1 MSASKKALSLALG
14 LLGFAVALG
23 GSASAQQFSADLV
36 TTNVQG
42 RSEGKA
48 GNLYVGDG
56 VVRIEAPDFR
66 RGRFLVNVNAG
77 AAFFVMPAS
86 RVFMNAKQSSRLT
99 QILVPVDPDD
109 PCRTWKKMAQFDGV
123 ADKGGQWR
131 CERLGTEA
139 VGGRAI
145 VKYLTTS
152 PGGEKDSAWIDR
164 GLKFPVKF
172 KFADGSCIA
181 LSDIRRGPQPT
192 ALFEIPSDYRKFDPQ
207 RLIERI
213 KQSDVWVDPPK

>member
-1 MSASKKALSLALG
+1 MSPSAKALSLALS
-14 LLGFAVALG
+14 LLGFAAAP
-23 GSASAQQFSADLV
+23 GSSVSAQQFSADLV
-36 TTNVQG
+36 TTNAQG
-42 RSEGKA
+42 QPIGEA

-66 RGRFLVNVNAG
+66 SGRFLVNVNAG
-77 AAFFVMPAS
+77 AALFVIPAQ
-86 RVFMNAKQSSRLT
+86 RVFMDAKQSSRLT

-109 PCRTWKKMAQFDGV
+109 PCRTWKKMAQIAGV
-123 ADKGGQWR
+123 ADQGGQWR

-139 VGGRAI
+139 AGGAPTIR
-145 VKYLTTS
+145 YLATS

-164 GLKFPVKF
+164 GLRFPVKF
-172 KFADGSCIA
+172 KFADDSGMA

-192 ALFEIPSDYRKFDPQ
+192 ALFAVPDGYRKFDPR